1 MFTKGKWEAV
11 RDRSSRHW
19 NVVSGDAN
27 IALITNHCKAQ
38 PEANARLIAAAPQMF
53 EALEW
58 ISKVFHSEGLISE
71 GDIGRVDRAIAAAK
85 GE

>member
-1 MFTKGKWEAV
+1 MFTKGKWRITE
-11 RDRSSRHW
+11 RIDQF
-19 NVVSGDAN
+19 N
-27 IALITNHCKAQ
+27 IDCGLLCVADVKKTFSNA
-38 PEANARLIAAAPQMF
+38 EANARLIAAAPRMF

-58 ISKVFHSEGLISE
+58 ISKVFHSEGSISE